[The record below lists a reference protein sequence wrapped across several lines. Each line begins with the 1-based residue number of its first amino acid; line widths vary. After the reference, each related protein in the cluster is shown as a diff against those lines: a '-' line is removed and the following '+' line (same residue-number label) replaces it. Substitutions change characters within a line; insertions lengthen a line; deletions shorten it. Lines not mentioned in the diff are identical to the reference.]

1 MLTSVRDGRF
11 TLRDFYG
18 DNYDILMTPISSNR
32 FLIPG
37 ATLEFSPAEAGRP
50 QAWHVIDSAGQRLVE
65 LPLMKFD
72 ISKADLESFAGGY
85 RSDELDVTY
94 TVAVRDS
101 SLVVQSSTLHPVFK
115 DAFVGDYVGNPACRV
130 GQPSR
135 SEYRLHPCC
144 APSGVC

>member
-1 MLTSVRDGRF
+1 MTIGSVQYSQEHGCNKSGSVKRWSFPVSISAAGGRPLAAVSKTGLYRVGSNEDHIVLMSVRDGRF

-72 ISKADLESFAGGY
+72 ISKADLES
-85 RSDELDVTY
+85 
-94 TVAVRDS
+94 
-101 SLVVQSSTLHPVFK
+101 
-115 DAFVGDYVGNPACRV
+115 
-130 GQPSR
+130 
-135 SEYRLHPCC
+135 
-144 APSGVC
+144 